1 MEYGLLSICYFQV
14 FETFGPV
21 KKPYYSIRV
30 NSLDHVTAL
39 GLTPDTVLYVVTD
52 NLEMTKYV
60 FTDKLMR

>member
-1 MEYGLLSICYFQV
+1 V

-30 NSLDHVTAL
+30 NSPDHVTAL
-39 GLTPDTVLYVVTD
+39 GLTPNTVLCVVAD

>member
-1 MEYGLLSICYFQV
+1 V

-21 KKPYYSIRV
+21 KKPYCS
-30 NSLDHVTAL
+30 NSPDHVTAL
-39 GLTPDTVLYVVTD
+39 GLTPDTVLCVVAD